1 MQEIYYVIASEAWQS
16 SEMAALFKRLL
27 RHFVPRNDGVNVP
40 RNDGVSVPRNDGV
53 NVPRNELATRFSS
66 FRQKPASTGR
76 LFGNDW
82 IPGLRFAPRGMT

>member
-40 RNDGVSVPRNDGV
+40 RN
-53 NVPRNELATRFSS
+53 ELATRFSS
-66 FRQKPASTGR
+66 FRRKPESTGR
-76 LFGNDW
+76 LFGNDR
-82 IPGLRFAPRGMT
+82 IPGLYFAPRGMT